1 LIWAAR
7 GKTYQEIGEILH
19 IGFGSV
25 KTHLDA
31 ARHKLRCVNLTHAVA
46 LALATD
52 VIPRTALK
60 IATGAA
66 DHGAQTIAPSE
77 LRVGN

>member
-1 LIWAAR
+1 LIWATR

-19 IGFGSV
+19 IAFASV

-31 ARHKLRCVNLTHAVA
+31 ARHKLRCVNFTHAVA

-52 VIPRTALK
+52 VIPRKALK
-60 IATGAA
+60 IATGT
-66 DHGAQTIAPSE
+66 DDYSAQIIAPSE
-77 LRVGN
+77 LRIGD